1 MEKTSK
7 LKCAVTGALA
17 GAANGFFGAGG
28 GMFVIPL
35 FTRWVKLDEQKT
47 YASSIAVI
55 LPLCIVSAVVYLARD
70 GVNFMDA
77 LPYLI
82 GGIAGGFAGGKIFK
96 KIPTK
101 VLRKAFAIILVVGG
115 ARGLFK

>member
-1 MEKTSK
+1 MEKSSR

-55 LPLCIVSAVVYLARD
+55 LPLCVVSAVVYLARD
-70 GVNFMDA
+70 GVDLKEA

-82 GGIAGGFAGGKIFK
+82 GGIVGGFAGGKIFK
-96 KIPTK
+96 KIPTA
-101 VLRKAFAIILVVGG
+101 VLRKAFAVILVVGG
-115 ARGLFK
+115 VKGLFK

>member
-1 MEKTSK
+1 MEKSSK
-7 LKCAVTGALA
+7 LKCAVTGILA

-35 FTRWVKLDEQKT
+35 FTRWVKLDERKT

-55 LPLCIVSAVVYLARD
+55 LPLCVVSAVVYIMRD
-70 GVNFMDA
+70 GIDFKEA

-82 GGIAGGFAGGKIFK
+82 GGIVGGFAGGKIFK
-96 KIPTK
+96 KIPTN
-101 VLRKAFAIILVVGG
+101 VLRKAFAVILIVGG
-115 ARGLFK
+115 VKGLFK

>member
-1 MEKTSK
+1 MEKKSR
-7 LKCAVTGALA
+7 LKCAVTGAFA

-35 FTRWVKLDEQKT
+35 FTRWVRLDEQKT

-55 LPLCIVSAVVYLARD
+55 LPLCTVSAIVYLARG
-70 GVNFMDA
+70 GVSFMDA

-82 GGIAGGFAGGKIFK
+82 GGIIGGFVGGKIFK
-96 KIPTK
+96 KIPTN
-101 VLRKAFAIILVVGG
+101 VLRRAFAVILIVGG
-115 ARGLFK
+115 VRGLFK

>member
-1 MEKTSK
+1 M
-7 LKCAVTGALA
+7 KCAVTGALA

-55 LPLCIVSAVVYLARD
+55 LPLCIVSAVVYLLRD
-70 GVNFMDA
+70 GVSFMDA

-82 GGIAGGFAGGKIFK
+82 GGIVGGFVGGKLFK

-101 VLRKAFAIILVVGG
+101 VLHRAFAVILVVGG
-115 ARGLFK
+115 IRGLFK